1 MIEVCCGSYKDGLR
15 AYKGG
20 ATRIELNSAL
30 YLGGLTPSVASLK
43 LLKRETTL
51 TIICMVRP
59 RGAGFTYDEI
69 EYKQMLLEAE
79 DLLENG
85 ADGLAF
91 GFLKSDRTAVFHR
104 AFDCCDDLDHA
115 MTQLIELG
123 IDRVL
128 TSGGQPTAID
138 GADKI
143 KSLQENYGKDIEILA
158 GSGVNYNNASSL
170 MEHTGVSQ
178 VHSSCKDYEEDPT
191 TSGKS
196 VTYSYYTGT
205 HANDYESVDQENVEK
220 LVSSLQNK

>member
-1 MIEVCCGSYKDGLR
+1 
-15 AYKGG
+15 
-20 ATRIELNSAL
+20 
-30 YLGGLTPSVASLK
+30 
-43 LLKRETTL
+43 
-51 TIICMVRP
+51 MVRP
-59 RGAGFTYDEI
+59 RGAGFTYDET

-91 GFLKSDRTAVFHR
+91 GFLKSDHTIDVKRTREFVELIHKYNRTAVSHR
-104 AFDCCDDLDHA
+104 AFDCRDDLDHA
-115 MTQLIELG
+115 MTQLVELG

-170 MEHTGVSQ
+170 MEHTGIFQ

-191 TSGKS
+191 TSGPS
-196 VTYSYYTGT
+196 APPRPPPAP

>member
-59 RGAGFTYDEI
+59 RGAGFTYDET

-91 GFLKSDRTAVFHR
+91 GFLKSDHTIDVKRTREFVELTHKYNRTAVFHR

-115 MTQLIELG
+115 MTQLVELG

-128 TSGGQPTAID
+128 TSGGQPTA
-138 GADKI
+138 
-143 KSLQENYGKDIEILA
+143 ILA

-170 MEHTGVSQ
+170 MEHTGISQ